1 MKTRLARHRLPTRFA
16 VVALTL
22 AVVAGIILTTASHLG
37 IGCQHLNLP
46 ALGLVLGS
54 TLLASCISHSTR
66 EVKRLL
72 QRLWAK
78 GSDYD
83 NAAHV
88 LDDLTAMARLWARAD
103 VRGMES
109 ALPNLYHPLLRTGVQ
124 LLINQTPAQ
133 QAIDLLHARSA
144 RLDTR
149 TQAQAQMLRA
159 MAGFASAFGILG
171 SVIGLVGMAA
181 QLTDNTVTTVG
192 PQLAVALMSTC
203 YGLACAALIFRPL
216 ALRLERQS
224 DAQLATMQL
233 IVQGIAMMAD
243 KRGATALRESLQ
255 TVLAAEAD
263 VTPPV
268 TSTAT
273 SKSAT
278 TSTSAPTPRR
288 SRAGQRATQAVQSAL
303 NTRPTRLLHGSYAT
317 PF

>member
-1 MKTRLARHRLPTRFA
+1 MKTRLALHRLPTRFA

-22 AVVAGIILTTASHLG
+22 AVVAGIILTAASHLG
-37 IGCQHLNLP
+37 VGHQHLNLP
-46 ALGLVLGS
+46 ALGLVLGG

-78 GSDYD
+78 GSDD

-88 LDDLTAMARLWARAD
+88 LDDLTTMARLWARAD
-103 VRGMES
+103 VRGMEG
-109 ALPNLYHPLLRTGVQ
+109 ALPALAHPLLRTGVQ
-124 LLINQTPAQ
+124 LLVNQTPAH
-133 QAIDLLHARSA
+133 QAIDLLHARIA
-144 RLDTR
+144 RLHAR
-149 TQAQAQMLRA
+149 AQAQAQMLRA
-159 MAGFASAFGILG
+159 MAGFTSTFGVLG

-192 PQLAVALMSTC
+192 QPLAVALMSTC
-203 YGLACAALIFRPL
+203 YGLTCAALIFRPL
-216 ALRLERQS
+216 ALRLERQN

-243 KRGATALRESLQ
+243 KRGASALRESLQ
-255 TVLAAEAD
+255 TVLDAEAD

-273 SKSAT
+273 S
-278 TSTSAPTPRR
+278 APTPRR
-288 SRAGQRATQAVQSAL
+288 NRAGQRATQAMQSAL
-303 NTRPTRLLHGSYAT
+303 NTRPARLLHGSYAT

>member
-37 IGCQHLNLP
+37 VGHQHLNLP
-46 ALGLVLGS
+46 ALGLVLGG
-54 TLLASCISHSTR
+54 TLLASCISHSAR
-66 EVKRLL
+66 EVRRLL

-78 GSDYD
+78 GSDD

-88 LDDLTAMARLWARAD
+88 LDDLTTMARLWARAD

-109 ALPNLYHPLLRTGVQ
+109 ALPALAHPLLRTGVQ
-124 LLINQTPAQ
+124 LLINQTPVH
-133 QAIDLLHARSA
+133 QAIDLLHARIA
-144 RLDTR
+144 RMDAR
-149 TQAQAQMLRA
+149 AQAQAQMLRA
-159 MAGFASAFGILG
+159 MAGFASAFGVLG

-181 QLTDNTVTTVG
+181 QLTDNTTTTVG

-203 YGLACAALIFRPL
+203 YGLACATLIFRPL
-216 ALRLERQS
+216 ALRLERQN

-243 KRGATALRESLQ
+243 KRGASALRESLQ
-255 TVLAAEAD
+255 TVLDAEAD

-268 TSTAT
+268 ASTAAAT
-273 SKSAT
+273 SA
-278 TSTSAPTPRR
+278 SAPTPRR
-288 SRAGQRATQAVQSAL
+288 NRAGQRATQATQSAL
-303 NTRPTRLLHGSYAT
+303 NTRPARLLHGCYAT